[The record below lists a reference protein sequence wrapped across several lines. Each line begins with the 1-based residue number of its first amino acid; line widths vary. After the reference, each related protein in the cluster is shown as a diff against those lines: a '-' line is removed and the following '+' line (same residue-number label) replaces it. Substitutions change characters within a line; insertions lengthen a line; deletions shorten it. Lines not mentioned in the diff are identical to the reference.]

1 MRILNASNRNI
12 NILNIKRLCGSGKG
26 SNKQINTCK
35 EVFIED
41 TRDKDEDFFI
51 GQCFTLMNLGQRQCP
66 LNCPLPLEYFC

>member
-12 NILNIKRLCGSGKG
+12 KILNIKRLCGSGKG

-41 TRDKDEDFFI
+41 TRDKDEDFFHWSM
-51 GQCFTLMNLGQRQCP
+51 FYFDELGP
-66 LNCPLPLEYFC
+66 ASMSIELSIAT

>member
-41 TRDKDEDFFI
+41 TRDKDEDFS
-51 GQCFTLMNLGQRQCP
+51 LVNVL
-66 LNCPLPLEYFC
+66 L